1 MRVTSDLEERIAL
14 VGDTVM
20 LYVETSIPKGMHR
33 ALVDILKEDDLD
45 LIERIGCIR
54 HCWLLSVLDCVCSA

>member
-1 MRVTSDLEERIAL
+1 MRVASDLEERIAL
-14 VGDTVM
+14 VGDAVM
-20 LYVETSIPKGMHR
+20 LYVETGISEGMHR

-54 HCWLLSVLDCVCSA
+54 HCWLLSLLDYVCSA

>member
-1 MRVTSDLEERIAL
+1 MCVTSDLEEGITL

-20 LYVETSIPKGMHR
+20 LYVETGISEGVHR

-54 HCWLLSVLDCVCSA
+54 HCWLLSILDCVCSA